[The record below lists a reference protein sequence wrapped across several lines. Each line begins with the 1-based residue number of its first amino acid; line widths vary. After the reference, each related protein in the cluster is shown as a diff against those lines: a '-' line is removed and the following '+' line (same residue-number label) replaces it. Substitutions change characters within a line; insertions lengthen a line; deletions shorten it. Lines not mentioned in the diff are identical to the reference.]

1 MSSNRVLPPFQTLW
15 SFFSRWPIY
24 IYYRHVKQ
32 TFFITF
38 KSGANMILIYIDWWI
53 ITVVPSWVVWLAVV
67 GVQWVIV
74 VQPAR
79 IWREPIQH
87 GLHSGFAVQPIR
99 VKRKNVNKDQTPAP
113 RYCSSVIAATLTRL
127 CSTTRVPIAKEVGTV
142 LLRCPLRR
150 CLDFSCPWIPQHH
163 FRAPGTFQTVNL
175 DWTRRPDVSGSIYF
189 YYWNRRDNCS
199 YDYIIGHVL
208 LKRPFRWKLINVTL
222 TRVWTSENDWAC
234 AVLRSASTSY

>member
-1 MSSNRVLPPFQTLW
+1 MLNR
-15 SFFSRWPIY
+15 R
-24 IYYRHVKQ
+24 
-32 TFFITF
+32 FFITS
-38 KSGANMILIYIDWWI
+38 KPGVNMILIYTNRWI

-79 IWREPIQH
+79 IRREPIQH
-87 GLHSGFAVQPIR
+87 GLHPGFAVQPIR
-99 VKRKNVNKDQTPAP
+99 VKRKMSTKIRIP
-113 RYCSSVIAATLTRL
+113 RPTTAAALATTLTRP
-127 CSTTRVPIAKEVGTV
+127 CSTTKVPIAKAVGTV

-163 FRAPGTFQTVNL
+163 FRAPGTFRTVNL
-175 DWTRRPDVSGSIYF
+175 DWTHRPDVSGSIYF

-199 YDYIIGHVL
+199 YYYIIEHVL
-208 LKRPFRWKLINVTL
+208 PKRPFRWKVINVTL

-234 AVLRSASTSY
+234 VVLRSASTSY